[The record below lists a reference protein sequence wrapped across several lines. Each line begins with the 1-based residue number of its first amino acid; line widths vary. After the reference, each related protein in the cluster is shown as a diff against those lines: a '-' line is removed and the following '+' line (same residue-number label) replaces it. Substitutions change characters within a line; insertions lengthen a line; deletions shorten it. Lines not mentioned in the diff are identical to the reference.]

1 MDVGSIEPAD
11 LKIRIESG
19 ERFTLIDVREDD
31 ERAYCAIKTPDPV
44 DDLHIPMN
52 QIPARFDE
60 IAAASVP
67 LVIYCHHG
75 VRSMVVAQ
83 WLAKRDVAG
92 VWNLEG
98 GIDAWS
104 LKADRG
110 VPRY

>member
-1 MDVGSIEPAD
+1 MDVGRVEPPA
-11 LKIRIESG
+11 LKIRLESG
-19 ERFTLIDVREDD
+19 ERLTLLDVREDD
-31 ERAYCAIKTPDPV
+31 ERDYCSIAPPPSV

-52 QIPARFDE
+52 QVPARLGE
-60 IAAASVP
+60 IASARVP

-83 WLAKRDVAG
+83 WLANRGMAD

-104 LKADRG
+104 LHADRG